1 MPIYEFK
8 YLKECE
14 YIMVIEAKD
23 EKEAQKKFEKFDCIK
38 EYEHQC
44 IHEELINV
52 SCDAYEENNDKNY

>member
-1 MPIYEFK
+1 MPIYKFK

-23 EKEAQKKFEKFDCIK
+23 KKEAQHKFEQFDCVK

-44 IHEELINV
+44 IHEELIEV
-52 SCDAYEENNDKNY
+52 RCVTYDENNNKI